1 MRFHECWDCQ
11 TGRAPKLFAPLAGP
25 LWGTILSVR
34 ASRLVSSSRSP
45 LPERTSGSGR
55 SIRQREQ
62 RQWALSGPTHGH
74 RPNSAHGTKQKGGLV
89 RFIAGGREGARGVS
103 AICSSANAGLQLAEQ
118 DLRRTIGPSFGVS
131 AGADSLCCAA
141 RAIVVELSMIIAG
154 APGPMYAWHGAD
166 QVTKVGFLDCCSTKR
181 VLA

>member
-1 MRFHECWDCQ
+1 MGAKQ
-11 TGRAPKLFAPLAGP
+11 TYPR
-25 LWGTILSVR
+25 
-34 ASRLVSSSRSP
+34 SSSKFRAWHH
-45 LPERTSGSGR
+45 PEGR
-55 SIRQREQ
+55 LWS
-62 RQWALSGPTHGH
+62 AL
-74 RPNSAHGTKQKGGLV
+74 GL
-89 RFIAGGREGARGVS
+89 AGGREGARGVS

-166 QVTKVGFLDCCSTKR
+166 QVTKVGFLDCWRSAIGVIAEAA
-181 VLA
+181 VLRGAVIDLGWIPFGSPFAYRITSAYNWSSC